1 MKGLVMRK
9 GTKHDL
15 SFNKVTLDMA
25 ATEECVRIAYGSLI
39 NRIRGDSEELLDA
52 MVYEGHTSCIT
63 ARNLSSAAE
72 SLVDVAETLHTIQ
85 GMSTRDSIVLVNKRE
100 VEEKFKG
107 DKFPELKK
115 KEVK

>member
-1 MKGLVMRK
+1 MRK

-25 ATEECVRIAYGSLI
+25 VTEECVRIAYGSLV
-39 NRIRGDSEELLDA
+39 NSIRGDSEELLDA
-52 MVYEGHTSCIT
+52 LVYGGDISCIT
-63 ARNLSSAAE
+63 ARNLSSAAS
-72 SLVDVAETLHTIQ
+72 SLVDVAETLYTIQ
-85 GMSTRDSIVLVNKRE
+85 GMSKRESLVLVNKRE

-107 DKFPELKK
+107 DKFPERKK